1 MRCFEYPVLSLISDN
16 YSGVSMSTFLS
27 PQTFPSSDTSL
38 SSGVSQSPDHLCVS
52 PPVYNLTGSR
62 DKISSSEAMSARTI
76 SRKSTLG
83 SSAVYGSGLS
93 SSHGSGLARS
103 PSISRSN
110 LGSLK
115 YSTFSSGYS
124 NPGSP
129 GYTFSSYIARS
140 GVVSYFMMFYY
151 ANPALSTSSAYSAIS
166 SATSSVVLRKVNS
179 LDV

>member
-1 MRCFEYPVLSLISDN
+1 MRCSEYPVLSLII
-16 YSGVSMSTFLS
+16 VIITL
-27 PQTFPSSDTSL
+27 
-38 SSGVSQSPDHLCVS
+38 VSQCQHSCHHRLSRVLTPHCHQESVSLLITSVSHL
-52 PPVYNLTGSR
+52 LFTGTR

-124 NPGSP
+124 NSGSP

-140 GVVSYFMMFYY
+140 GLVSDFMMF
-151 ANPALSTSSAYSAIS
+151 
-166 SATSSVVLRKVNS
+166 
-179 LDV
+179 